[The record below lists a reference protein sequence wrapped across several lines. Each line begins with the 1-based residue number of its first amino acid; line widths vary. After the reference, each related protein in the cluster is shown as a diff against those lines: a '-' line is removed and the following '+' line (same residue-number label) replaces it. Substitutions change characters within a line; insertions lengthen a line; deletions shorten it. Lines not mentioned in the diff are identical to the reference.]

1 MEAPHGVGGSSS
13 KSALKAANLG
23 EIKQSSFES
32 TDSSNQSSH
41 VIIPMEEDGDSGQ
54 PPQLLQQQRPAAGP
68 TARFFHFRKS
78 PLQVFAKD
86 RDKDSRD
93 RDNVSLVNAPVSTL
107 LAHSACTPLP
117 TFSASFALPLN
128 Q

>member
-1 MEAPHGVGGSSS
+1 MEAPHGGGGGSG